1 LVHPEFFHTEQEADF
16 MATFETMTINMGP
29 QHPSTHGVLRLVLE
43 LDGEVVVKATPHIG
57 FLHRGVEKL
66 SEHRTYHQVLPLTDR
81 LDYLAP
87 MHNNLGYVLA
97 VEKLFGLTDAI
108 PERAQVVRVMMAEL
122 TRLKSHLVWLAC
134 HALDIG
140 AMTVF
145 IYCFR
150 EREHIMDFYEKLSG
164 ARMTSNY
171 FRVGGLS
178 ADLPDG
184 IEQEIRKFID
194 EMPYHIDTYEG
205 LLTGNKIWQ
214 KRIMGV
220 GMISAEDAIDL
231 GVTGPSLRGSGV
243 NWDLRRDQPYSG
255 YENYDFEV
263 AVGEGCDTWSRYHVR
278 LKEMRESCKIVRQA
292 LDKLKPGPVLADAPK
307 VCLPPKKDVV
317 NTIEG
322 LIHHFK
328 IISEGPKPEVGEVYV
343 GVENPKGEVGFY
355 IVSDGSPRPYR
366 MKIRPASFI
375 NLQALPKMCEG
386 SLIADV
392 VAVIGT
398 LDIVL
403 GEIDR

>member
-1 LVHPEFFHTEQEADF
+1 
-16 MATFETMTINMGP
+16 MATTETMTVNMGP

-43 LDGEVVVKATPHIG
+43 LDGEVVVKAVPHIG
-57 FLHRGVEKL
+57 FLHRGIEKL
-66 SEHRTYHQVLPLTDR
+66 SEFRTYHQVLPLTDR

-87 MHNNLGYVLA
+87 MHNNLAYVLA
-97 VEKLFGLTDAI
+97 VEKLLGITDLI
-108 PERAQVVRVMMAEL
+108 PERAKVVRVMLAEL
-122 TRLKSHLVWLAC
+122 TRIKSHLVWLAC

-150 EREHIMDFYEKLSG
+150 ERERIMDMYEKVSG

-184 IEQEIRKFID
+184 FEKLIRDFAE
-194 EMPYHIDTYEG
+194 EMPTHIDTYEG

-214 KRIMGV
+214 KRIQGV
-220 GMISAEDAIDL
+220 GVISAEDAIDL
-231 GVTGPSLRGSGV
+231 GISGPSLRGSGV
-243 NWDLRRDQPYSG
+243 DWDLRRDNPYSG

-263 AVGEGCDTWSRYHVR
+263 AVQDSCDTWARYHVR
-278 LKEMRESCKIVRQA
+278 LKEMRESCKIIRQA
-292 LDKLKPGPVLADAPK
+292 LDRLKPGAILADAPK
-307 VCLPPKKDVV
+307 IVLPPKKDVV

-328 IISEGPKPEVGEVYV
+328 IISEGFKPEAGEIYQ

-355 IVSDGSPRPYR
+355 LVSDGSARPYR

-375 NLQALPKMCEG
+375 NLQALPKMVEG

-392 VAVIGT
+392 VAIIGT

>member
-1 LVHPEFFHTEQEADF
+1 
-16 MATFETMTINMGP
+16 MANFETMTINMGP
-29 QHPSTHGVLRLVLE
+29 QHPSTHGVLQLVLE
-43 LDGEVVVKATPHIG
+43 LDGEIVVKATPHVG

-97 VEKLFGLTDAI
+97 VEKLLGLTDAI

-150 EREHIMDFYEKLSG
+150 EREHIMNFYEKLSG

-178 ADLPDG
+178 ADLPEG
-184 IEQEIRKFID
+184 IEREIRQFID
-194 EMPYHIDTYEG
+194 EMPAHIETYEG

-263 AVGEGCDTWSRYHVR
+263 AVADGCDTWARYHCR
-278 LKEMRESCKIVRQA
+278 LKEMRESCKIIRQA
-292 LDKLKPGPVLADAPK
+292 LDKLKPGPILADAPK

-317 NTIEG
+317 NSIEG

-328 IISEGPKPEVGEVYV
+328 IITEGFKPEPGEVYV

-355 IVSDGSPRPYR
+355 LVSDGSPRPYR

>member
-1 LVHPEFFHTEQEADF
+1 

-29 QHPSTHGVLRLVLE
+29 QHPSTHGVLQLVLE

-108 PERAQVVRVMMAEL
+108 PERAQVVRVIMAEL
-122 TRLKSHLVWLAC
+122 TRIKSHLVWLAC

-145 IYCFR
+145 LYCFR
-150 EREHIMDFYEKLSG
+150 ERETVMDFYEKISG

-178 ADLPDG
+178 ADLPAG
-184 IEQEIRKFID
+184 IEQEIRKFAL
-194 EMPYHIDTYEG
+194 EMPGHVETYEG

-220 GMISAEDAIDL
+220 GVISAEDAIDL

-243 NWDLRRDQPYSG
+243 DWDLRRDQPYSG

-263 AVGEGCDTWSRYHVR
+263 AVGQDCDTWSRYHCR
-278 LKEMRESCKIVRQA
+278 LKELRESCKIILQA
-292 LDKLKPGPVLADAPK
+292 LDRLKPGPILADAPK
-307 VCLPPKKDVV
+307 VVLPPKKDVV
-317 NTIEG
+317 NSIEG

-328 IISEGPKPEVGEVYV
+328 IISEGFKPEPGEVYV
-343 GVENPKGEVGFY
+343 GVENPKGEVGY
-355 IVSDGSPRPYR
+355 YLVSDGSPRPYR

>member
-1 LVHPEFFHTEQEADF
+1 
-16 MATFETMTINMGP
+16 MANSETMTINMGP
-29 QHPSTHGVLRLVLE
+29 QHPSTHGVLQLVLE
-43 LDGEVVVKATPHIG
+43 LDGEIIRKATPHIG

-97 VEKLFGLTDAI
+97 VEKLLGITDEI
-108 PERAQVVRVMMAEL
+108 PERAQVIRVLFAEL

-145 IYCFR
+145 IYAFR
-150 EREHIMDFYEKLSG
+150 EREHIMNIYEKVSG
-164 ARMTSNY
+164 ARMTTNY

-184 IEQEIRKFID
+184 LEQEIREFVNS
-194 EMPYHIDTYEG
+194 MPGHIATYEG

-214 KRIMGV
+214 KRIQGV
-220 GMISAEDAIDL
+220 GVISAEDAIDL

-243 NWDLRRDQPYSG
+243 DWDLRRDQPYSG
-255 YENYDFEV
+255 YENYDFNVIVED
-263 AVGEGCDTWSRYHVR
+263 GCDTWARYVAR
-278 LKEMRESCKIVRQA
+278 LKEMHESCKIIHQA

-307 VCLPPKKDVV
+307 IVLPAKKDTV

-328 IISEGPKPEVGEVYV
+328 IISEGFKPEVGEVYV

-355 IVSDGSPRPYR
+355 LVSDGSPRPYR

-386 SLIADV
+386 SMIADV

>member
-1 LVHPEFFHTEQEADF
+1 
-16 MATFETMTINMGP
+16 MAATTETMTINMGP

-43 LDGEVVVKATPHIG
+43 LDGEHVVKTTPHIG
-57 FLHRGVEKL
+57 YLHRGVEKL
-66 SEHRTYHQVLPLTDR
+66 SEYRTYHQVIPLTDR

-87 MHNNLGYVLA
+87 MANNLGYVLA
-97 VEKLFGLTDAI
+97 VEKLLGITDVI
-108 PERAQVVRVMMAEL
+108 PERAKVIRVMLAEL
-122 TRLKSHLVWLAC
+122 TRIKSHLVWLAC

-150 EREHIMDFYEKLSG
+150 EREHIMDLYEKISG

-184 IEQEIRKFID
+184 FEKEVREFVEK
-194 EMPYHIDTYEG
+194 MPEHLETYEG

-214 KRIMGV
+214 KRICGV
-220 GMISAEDAIDL
+220 GVISGEAALDI
-231 GVTGPSLRGSGV
+231 GITGSSLRGSGV
-243 NWDLRRDQPYSG
+243 DWDLRRDHPYSG
-255 YENYDFEV
+255 YEQYDFKV
-263 AVGEGCDTWSRYHVR
+263 PVSEGCDTWARYKVR
-278 LKEMRESCKIVRQA
+278 LDEMRESCKIVLQS
-292 LDKLKPGPVLADAPK
+292 LDKLKPGPILADVPK

-317 NTIEG
+317 ETIEG

-328 IISEGPKPEVGEVYV
+328 IVTEGFKPEAGEIYQSI
-343 GVENPKGEVGFY
+343 EAPKGELGFY
-355 IVSDGSPRPYR
+355 LVSDGSGRPYR
-366 MKIRPASFI
+366 MKIRPPSFM
-375 NLQALPKMCEG
+375 NLQALPQMVQG
-386 SLIADV
+386 RMIADV

-403 GEIDR
+403 GDIDR

>member
-1 LVHPEFFHTEQEADF
+1 

-29 QHPSTHGVLRLVLE
+29 QHPSTHGVLQLVLE

-66 SEHRTYHQVLPLTDR
+66 AEHRTYHQVLPLTDR

-97 VEKLFGLTDAI
+97 VEKLLGLTDAI
-108 PERAQVVRVMMAEL
+108 PERAQTVRVIMAEL
-122 TRLKSHLVWLAC
+122 TRIKSHLVWLAC

-145 IYCFR
+145 LYCFR
-150 EREHIMDFYEKLSG
+150 ERETVMDFYEKISG

-178 ADLPDG
+178 ADLPAG
-184 IEQEIRKFID
+184 IEQEIRKFAL
-194 EMPYHIDTYEG
+194 EMPGHVETYEG

-220 GMISAEDAIDL
+220 GVISAEDAIDL

-243 NWDLRRDQPYSG
+243 DWDLRRDQPYCG

-263 AVGEGCDTWSRYHVR
+263 AVGQDCDTWSRYHCR
-278 LKEMRESCKIVRQA
+278 LKELRESCKIILQA
-292 LDKLKPGPVLADAPK
+292 LDRLKPGPILADAPK
-307 VCLPPKKDVV
+307 VVLPPKKDVV
-317 NTIEG
+317 NSIEG

-328 IISEGPKPEVGEVYV
+328 IISEGFKPEPGEVYV
-343 GVENPKGEVGFY
+343 GVENPKGEVGY
-355 IVSDGSPRPYR
+355 YLVSDGSPRPYR

>member
-1 LVHPEFFHTEQEADF
+1 
-16 MATFETMTINMGP
+16 MATYETMTINMGP

-43 LDGEVVVKATPHIG
+43 LDGEIVVKATPHIG

-97 VEKLFGLTDAI
+97 VEKLLGLTDAI
-108 PERAQVVRVMMAEL
+108 PERAQVVRVLLAEL
-122 TRLKSHLVWLAC
+122 TRIKSHLVWLAC

-150 EREHIMDFYEKLSG
+150 EREHIMNFYEKLSG

-184 IEQEIRKFID
+184 IEQEIRQFID
-194 EMPYHIDTYEG
+194 DMPGHIATYEG

-214 KRIMGV
+214 KRIQGV
-220 GMISAEDAIDL
+220 GIISAEDAIDL
-231 GVTGPSLRGSGV
+231 GVTGPTLRGSGV
-243 NWDLRRDQPYSG
+243 DWDLRRDQPYSG

-263 AVGEGCDTWSRYHVR
+263 AVENGCDTWARYHAR
-278 LKEMRESCKIVRQA
+278 LKEMREACKIIRQA
-292 LDKLKPGPVLADAPK
+292 LDKLKPGPILADAPK

-317 NTIEG
+317 NSIEG

-328 IISEGPKPEVGEVYV
+328 IITEGFKPEPGEVYV

-375 NLQALPKMCEG
+375 NLQALPKMVEG

>member
-1 LVHPEFFHTEQEADF
+1 
-16 MATFETMTINMGP
+16 MANFETMTINMGP
-29 QHPSTHGVLRLVLE
+29 QHPSTHGVLQLVLE
-43 LDGEVVVKATPHIG
+43 LDGEIVVKATPHVG

-97 VEKLFGLTDAI
+97 VEKLLGITDAI
-108 PERAQVVRVMMAEL
+108 PERAQVVRVLLAEM
-122 TRLKSHLVWLAC
+122 TRIKSHLVWLAC

-150 EREHIMDFYEKLSG
+150 EREHIMNFYEKLSG

-184 IEQEIRKFID
+184 IEQEIRQFID
-194 EMPYHIDTYEG
+194 DMPGHINTYEG
-205 LLTGNKIWQ
+205 LLTGNIIWQ
-214 KRIMGV
+214 KRIQGV

-243 NWDLRRDQPYSG
+243 DWDLRRDQPYSG

-263 AVGEGCDTWSRYHVR
+263 AVGQGCDTWSRYHCR
-278 LKEMRESCKIVRQA
+278 LKEMRESCKIMRQA
-292 LDKLKPGPVLADAPK
+292 LDKLKPGPILADAPK

-317 NTIEG
+317 NSIEG

-328 IISEGPKPEVGEVYV
+328 IITEGFKPEPGEVYV

-355 IVSDGSPRPYR
+355 LVSDGSPRPYR